1 MCPCRGQAH
10 EVQPVDYL
18 RHLRTFPRF
27 FRIHSCAQRRSN
39 TGSTQFKR
47 SVYEGARIPSPFST
61 TPMSEKKQLFQIPK
75 DNEHSTPLWSI
86 TSGYTYEIEYLEKQP
101 NLYD

>member
-10 EVQPVDYL
+10 EVQPVEPYL
-18 RHLRTFPRF
+18 IQLRAF
-27 FRIHSCAQRRSN
+27 FASIHARKTKRN
-39 TGSTQFKR
+39 TNSTQFKR

-61 TPMSEKKQLFQIPK
+61 TPCQRKSNSSKVPK
-75 DNEHSTPLWSI
+75 DNEHSTPFW
-86 TSGYTYEIEYLEKQP
+86 SGYTYEIEYLEKQP